1 MPIPE
6 NGVTLDTHKEATKH
20 RSADTFALG
29 LDYTTDYYHESEK
42 RAPEQDM

>member
-20 RSADTFALG
+20 RLAATFALG
-29 LDYTTDYYHESEK
+29 FRLYH
-42 RAPEQDM
+42 RLLP